1 MRCSVWVWVAVIK
14 LSLCAQNADS
24 VEGII
29 KPKQVSDEE
38 GGELSKE
45 VCGGVVKLEQSKYV
59 ISKKDQ
65 DADWIHMSQQ
75 SAWGRHNQHKYGQTE
90 LRRWET
96 QHVFDT
102 QPHLRNGNLAPSPWE
117 LSRAALKPS

>member
-14 LSLCAQNADS
+14 LSLCAQNTDS
-24 VEGII
+24 VEGIV
-29 KPKQVSDEE
+29 KPKEVSDEE

-45 VCGGVVKLEQSKYV
+45 VCGGVVKLEQSKYA

-75 SAWGRHNQHKYGQTE
+75 SARGRHN
-90 LRRWET
+90 
-96 QHVFDT
+96 
-102 QPHLRNGNLAPSPWE
+102 
-117 LSRAALKPS
+117 